1 MGAPAPGAGPRRL
14 RVGRRPAT
22 VAFAAALLGL
32 LLVGLALAARLVAE
46 LAVGPAVD
54 GHHDVLAFWAAGRLI
69 LDGRPDALYDAAAVT
84 ALQRTVIPEPI
95 GMNGY
100 MPFINPPPAAVAF
113 APLAALPVTAG
124 RALWAALN
132 AALVIGAGLCIA
144 RDLPLRGRV
153 FGAALI
159 ATSFPVY
166 HALAEGQWSII
177 LLAAG
182 LIAVAAAR
190 RGSWTVAGVALAAL
204 WLKPQ
209 FIVLPLLALVI
220 GRHWRAVGAAVV
232 AGAAIA
238 LVLLPFTGLAPYG
251 TYASYLV
258 DVVTSHFTG
267 AGEAGAAVWQG
278 DLASTEGLNGLLVGW
293 LGQGAV
299 EAVNALW
306 ALGVMAVLVAYGLAA
321 RRVRPGLGSPDGRA
335 MLAAGIVV
343 VLLVNPNQFV
353 QDCVLVYLAL
363 DVVAPIRPA
372 WRLPA
377 LVAAVA
383 VADLTFLD
391 QQAAVLHLFPIA
403 LLLGLA
409 WACGRALAGGSVVR
423 PVPDGA
429 LPATGPRA
437 G

>member
-1 MGAPAPGAGPRRL
+1 MGAAAPDAGPRPAS
-14 RVGRRPAT
+14 VGRRPAT
-22 VAFAAALLGL
+22 AAFVAAILGL
-32 LLVGLALAARLVAE
+32 LLLGLALAVRLVAE
-46 LAVGPAVD
+46 LAVEPAVD
-54 GHHDVLAFWAAGRLI
+54 GHHDVLAFWASGRLI

-113 APLAALPVTAG
+113 APLATLPVTTG

-132 AALVIGAGLCIA
+132 AALAIGAGLWIA
-144 RDLPLRGRV
+144 RELPARDRV
-153 FGAALI
+153 IGVLLI

-166 HALAEGQWSII
+166 HALAEGQWSIV

-182 LIAVAAAR
+182 LVAVEAAR
-190 RGSWTVAGVALAAL
+190 RGSWMVAGVALAAF

-209 FIVLPLLALVI
+209 FIVLPLLALLI
-220 GRHWRAVGAAVV
+220 GRHRRAAGAAVV
-232 AGAAIA
+232 AGAVVAV
-238 LVLLPFTGLAPYG
+238 VLLPFTGLSPYG
-251 TYASYLV
+251 TYAAYLV

-267 AGEAGAAVWQG
+267 AGQAGAAVWQG

-293 LGQGAV
+293 FGQGAV
-299 EAVNALW
+299 GAVNALW
-306 ALGVMAVLVAYGLAA
+306 AVGVMAVLVAYGLAA
-321 RRVRPGLGSPDGRA
+321 RRVRPGLGSADGRA
-335 MLAAGIVV
+335 MLAAGVV
-343 VLLVNPNQFV
+343 VILLVNPNQFV

-363 DVVAPIRPA
+363 DVLAPLRSA

-383 VADLTFLD
+383 IADLTFLD
-391 QQAAVLHLFPIA
+391 QQAPVLHLFPIA

-409 WACGRALAGGSVVR
+409 WTCGRAMSGGRVGS
-423 PVPDGA
+423 PVPDSSVR
-429 LPATGPRA
+429 ATGPRA